1 MRSQGCTSPYHCLN
15 RWRLTQWLKTARV
28 TYTLGVGCPHVG
40 QQEALGS
47 PMSLL
52 FWLLEAASSLARG
65 PTLLELHFHPHV
77 SSDSV
82 TPLLP
87 S

>member
-1 MRSQGCTSPYHCLN
+1 M
-15 RWRLTQWLKTARV
+15 RLTQWLKRTRV
-28 TYTLGVGCPHVG
+28 TCTLGVGRPHAG

-47 PMSLL
+47 LTSLG
-52 FWLLEAASSLARG
+52 FWLLEAASSLAHG
-65 PTLLELHFHPHV
+65 PALLELRFHPHV

-87 S
+87 SKKTPLVTLDPSG